1 MENKKEKI
9 NNLYLY
15 ICTVISK
22 GTYKTS
28 SIPIVNTDGQSV
40 VVLPW
45 NGVFRSIFPFRPQ
58 KKNLEGNCTSMKG
71 DKKQKTL
78 GLFAATH

>member
-1 MENKKEKI
+1 MEKKNKRKKKI

-15 ICTVISK
+15 RCTVISK

-45 NGVFRSIFPFRPQ
+45 NGVFRSIFFHSNPI
-58 KKNLEGNCTSMKG
+58 KK
-71 DKKQKTL
+71 KKP
-78 GLFAATH
+78 